1 MQINSFEVMTQHDYT
16 ITLAMTRP
24 PNINILE
31 SSLSTKKCPA
41 FQSMYD
47 IVSHFTGRNENL
59 CQSCIFSN
67 ICHSLIS
74 YIILTLRYNTSCIK
88 FSIQKSQAVHKLE
101 EVVFPKNII
110 LLTQKIF
117 ILTQMPLKSKSKI
130 SLSTRDTVQCFP
142 RQYPYNVTGSFTIF
156 IEKCDDG

>member
-1 MQINSFEVMTQHDYT
+1 
-16 ITLAMTRP
+16 
-24 PNINILE
+24 
-31 SSLSTKKCPA
+31 
-41 FQSMYD
+41 MYE

-156 IEKCDDG
+156 REKCDDGWGIKVMCQPYYKWICKVMRVVARWPIFGLKR